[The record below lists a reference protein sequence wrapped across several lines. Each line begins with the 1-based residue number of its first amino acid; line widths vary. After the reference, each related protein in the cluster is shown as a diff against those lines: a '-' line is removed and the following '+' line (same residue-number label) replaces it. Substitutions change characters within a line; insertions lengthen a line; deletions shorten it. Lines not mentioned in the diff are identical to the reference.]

1 MLCLSSL
8 IFFLCCNVPCSIVFN
23 FLSLFFV
30 ERTNEG
36 VSSQCNR
43 RYRYC
48 WLLWWHMLFS
58 FSVFHLRPPPPLR
71 KIFFFLWRKHTDDK
85 IILIYPQKFLPC
97 RKNIYLGD
105 WLDLFPFFSFCKA
118 QLFFYLVCVW
128 ICVKTAFLF
137 LTASA
142 AKEAMLPYFPQIVEY
157 LKVTQD
163 NFFTVYSEINVEQS
177 VFTWHHVRPITVF
190 QTSPVGVFFS
200 KFFFCLNEFA

>member
-1 MLCLSSL
+1 MLSLSSL

-85 IILIYPQKFLPC
+85 IILIYTQKFLPY

-105 WLDLFPFFSFCKA
+105 WLDGFVSFFS
-118 QLFFYLVCVW
+118 LFVSHSSSSVW
-128 ICVKTAFLF
+128 YVFEFVFKTAFFF

-163 NFFTVYSEINVEQS
+163 NFFTVYSEVDL
-177 VFTWHHVRPITVF
+177 VFSHDVM
-190 QTSPVGVFFS
+190 SP
-200 KFFFCLNEFA
+200 L